1 MEYDVSVARRA
12 DADVGARRAL
22 HCVAFTGAADAE
34 RERVAARCSM
44 LLTTATTTTRV
55 RMKGRGKREGLLRG
69 TAGQERREEGDEGR
83 KEEGVI

>member
-1 MEYDVSVARRA
+1 
-12 DADVGARRAL
+12 
-22 HCVAFTGAADAE
+22 
-34 RERVAARCSM
+34 M
-44 LLTTATTTTRV
+44 LLTTATTRTRV